1 MNEILSLIQDWFL
14 EFVKLFLNIFCKIY
28 GEETYFIFI
37 FILNELNAKK
47 ICNVK

>member
-28 GEETYFIFI
+28 GEETYFYF
-37 FILNELNAKK
+37 FILNELNAKE